1 MNAVIALAILAWTM
15 FSLVYF
21 ADKLDK
27 YYAKK
32 RQEKE
37 RLREYAYFSLSTDSI
52 QPIPFGAGTVD
63 EEATTQ
69 TSAKGEPGQ

>member
-1 MNAVIALAILAWTM
+1 MNAIVALSILAGTM
-15 FSLVYF
+15 FLLVYL

-52 QPIPFGAGTVD
+52 QPIPFGAGKVD

-69 TSAKGEPGQ
+69 TSAKGESGQ